1 MASAMRYNIGVI
13 PWEKK
18 TKKNGERW
26 RERWTAELHS
36 RRATVL
42 EKHGPYEDL

>member
-18 TKKNGERW
+18 QKKMEKDGEKDGLRNSI
-26 RERWTAELHS
+26 RVVQLF
-36 RRATVL
+36 
-42 EKHGPYEDL
+42 